1 MSLRNTVKRQVKL
14 AFRQIGDLKTTVIFT
29 KQQNSS
35 FNFGTGNAE
44 AIAGTPV
51 ILNGVFVEK
60 KTSPD
65 SKSLEKGKT
74 GSLFFIEDEVVS
86 QGGIESYDLLEF
98 QNKQW
103 KVTAPVK
110 MSDYLV
116 EVQVACV
123 GA

>member
-1 MSLRNTVKRQVKL
+1 MSLRNTVRRQVKA
-14 AFRQIGDLKTTVIFT
+14 AFKQIGDLKTTVVFT

-44 AIAGTPV
+44 SIAGVPV
-51 ILNGVFVEK
+51 ILNSVFVEK

-74 GSLFFIEDEVVS
+74 GSLFFIEEEIAS

-103 KVTAPVK
+103 KVIAPVK
-110 MSDYLV
+110 QNDYLV